1 MIDEEN
7 MSDTLWSLNEHV
19 KSWVLSDRLIVESS
33 FGINLLTRPE
43 YSVPTFWPGPNTRF
57 QHSDP
62 AWYRPRIDTRFEF
75 PIRLVKKSKMTSNV
89 KIYYFWIY
97 YVIIFERL
105 TWNKWIYFSS
115 RCLHYLV
122 ALSDIQINISST
134 LLHVLTSWIENFES
148 ILDLNLLTQLKY
160 SSQIFW
166 LDLNTWVKNSD
177 SNQVLTSRVLDLN
190 LSTWLDAISLSTRD
204 FRFSCFS
211 VFFVNLFLWD
221 MIKSV

>member
-1 MIDEEN
+1 MIWLAD
-7 MSDTLWSLNEHV
+7 LR
-19 KSWVLSDRLIVESS
+19 DRLIVKSS
-33 FGINLLTRPE
+33 FNINLLTRLE
-43 YSVPTFWPGPNTRF
+43 YLISIFWLNSNTRF
-57 QHSDP
+57 QHSDST
-62 AWYRPRIDTRFEF
+62 WYWFRVDTRFEF
-75 PIRLVKKSKMTSNV
+75 STRLIKKSKIMSNV

-105 TWNKWIYFSS
+105 TWNKWICFSS
-115 RCLHYLV
+115 CCLHYLV
-122 ALSDIQINISST
+122 ALSDIQIDISST
-134 LLHVLTSWIENFES
+134 LLHVLTSRIENFES

-160 SSQIFW
+160 SSRIFW

-177 SNQVLTSRVLDLN
+177 SNQVLTSRVLDSN

>member
-1 MIDEEN
+1 MIWLAD
-7 MSDTLWSLNEHV
+7 LR
-19 KSWVLSDRLIVESS
+19 DRLIVKSS
-33 FGINLLTRPE
+33 FNINLLTRLE
-43 YSVPTFWPGPNTRF
+43 YLISIFWLDLNTRF
-57 QHSDP
+57 QHSDST
-62 AWYRPRIDTRFEF
+62 WYRFRVDTRFEF
-75 PIRLVKKSKMTSNV
+75 STRLIKKSKIMSNV

-122 ALSDIQINISST
+122 ALSDIQIDISST
-134 LLHVLTSWIENFES
+134 LLHVLTSRIENFES

-160 SSQIFW
+160 SSRIFW

-177 SNQVLTSRVLDLN
+177 SNQVLTSRVLDSN

>member
-1 MIDEEN
+1 MIWLAD
-7 MSDTLWSLNEHV
+7 LR
-19 KSWVLSDRLIVESS
+19 DRLIVKSS
-33 FGINLLTRPE
+33 FNINLLTRLE
-43 YSVPTFWPGPNTRF
+43 YLISIFWLNSNTRF
-57 QHSDP
+57 QHSDST
-62 AWYRPRIDTRFEF
+62 WYWFQVDTRFEF
-75 PIRLVKKSKMTSNV
+75 STRLIKKSKIMSNV
-89 KIYYFWIY
+89 KTYYFWIY

>member
-1 MIDEEN
+1 MIWLAD
-7 MSDTLWSLNEHV
+7 LR
-19 KSWVLSDRLIVESS
+19 DRLIVKSS
-33 FGINLLTRPE
+33 FNINLLTRLE
-43 YSVPTFWPGPNTRF
+43 YLISIFWLNSNTRF
-57 QHSDP
+57 QHSDST
-62 AWYRPRIDTRFEF
+62 WYWFQVDTRFEF
-75 PIRLVKKSKMTSNV
+75 STRLIKKSKIMSNV
-89 KIYYFWIY
+89 KTYYFWIY

-122 ALSDIQINISST
+122 ALSDIQRNISST